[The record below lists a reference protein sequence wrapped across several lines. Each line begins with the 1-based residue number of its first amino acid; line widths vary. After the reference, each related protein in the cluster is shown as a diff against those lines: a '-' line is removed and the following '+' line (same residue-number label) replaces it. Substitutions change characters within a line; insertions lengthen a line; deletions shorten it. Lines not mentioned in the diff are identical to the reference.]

1 MDEQLLYIC
10 MFKARLRDIA
20 RLCLKERNEQKRQG
34 IGIEYMLR
42 KHEAP
47 RFKPEHTRAH
57 SKTQISHT

>member
-1 MDEQLLYIC
+1 

-42 KHEAP
+42 KHEAS